1 MAAEGRYDE
10 ALQLIKQDNPLPAV
24 CGSICNHRC
33 EQACTRGTIDKP
45 VAIDSIK
52 RFIAERE
59 LEKEHRYIPTRKMC
73 KGSADPYQDKIAII
87 GSGPAGLT
95 CAYYLSNMG
104 YDNVTIFEKEKTV
117 GGMLMN
123 GIPAFRIS

>member
-1 MAAEGRYDE
+1 
-10 ALQLIKQDNPLPAV
+10 
-24 CGSICNHRC
+24 
-33 EQACTRGTIDKP
+33 
-45 VAIDSIK
+45 
-52 RFIAERE
+52 
-59 LEKEHRYIPTRKMC
+59 MC